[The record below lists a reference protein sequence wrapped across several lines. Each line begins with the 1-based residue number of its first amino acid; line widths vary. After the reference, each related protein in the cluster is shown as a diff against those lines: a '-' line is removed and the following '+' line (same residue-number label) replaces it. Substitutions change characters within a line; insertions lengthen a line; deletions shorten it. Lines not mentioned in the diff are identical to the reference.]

1 MQLRPMVLALAAF
14 ALLLLAAAPARA
26 GGPLT
31 GEQIRTLIS
40 GNTLFG
46 AYRARPIEFSY
57 TPEGRVYGTIGS
69 ETGNGS
75 WRIRD
80 GDRYCHEW
88 SEFFD
93 ATERCYQWHKLG
105 GGRYRMLNV
114 DTYRV
119 FGIDVWRIRAGLD

>member
-1 MQLRPMVLALAAF
+1 MVLALAAF

-26 GGPLT
+26 GGALT
-31 GEQIRTLIS
+31 GQQIRALIS

-46 AYRARPIEFSY
+46 ADGTRPIEFSY

-93 ATERCYQWHKLG
+93 ATERCYQWHVLN
-105 GGRYRMLNV
+105 GGRYRMVNV
-114 DTYRV
+114 DAYRV
-119 FGIDVWRIRAGLD
+119 FGIDVWRIRPGLD